1 MWTSY
6 LGMALRNG
14 FTLLVLCSVGCSQ
27 ARTQA
32 EIKMLETR
40 ELDLPYDEAYAAASN
55 GLFSLGYTI
64 DHSDKESGI
73 LTGKKHDPN
82 VGGKVAGALVL
93 GVVGLLAAGEN
104 DEAVTFMLT
113 RVEPN
118 VTQLRMKVLY
128 NGKPSTDR
136 KLMTKIWQQ
145 IEREAMLDSRP
156 PGSPPATKPAGE
168 VAQAKSQ

>member
-1 MWTSY
+1 MCSSGHGITVRH
-6 LGMALRNG
+6 A
-14 FTLLVLCSVGCSQ
+14 LVLVVLGLAGCSQ
-27 ARTQA
+27 MTQA

-82 VGGKVAGALVL
+82 VGGKLAGALVL
-93 GVVGLLAAGEN
+93 GVVGVLAAGEN

-113 RVEPN
+113 RVEPR
-118 VTQLRMKVLY
+118 VTQLRMKVLL

-136 KLMTKIWQQ
+136 RLMTRIWQQ
-145 IEREAMLDSRP
+145 IEREAMLDARP
-156 PGSPPATKPAGE
+156 PGTSPATKPAGE
-168 VAQAKSQ
+168 VAEAKAQ